1 MRRLTLPLCIAV
13 AGLASGLAASSA
25 FASAYGN
32 LSFFTGGG
40 GSAAWAGAPNK
51 HSAVQLSA
59 PSAGDFAGI
68 ALNRFSPTAPADAP
82 SFTTSN
88 YAAGSPRLVIEFA
101 GGADLFGYPS
111 QFNAQWEVAHC
122 ANVAPNNYTN
132 YATALADLQ
141 AGTQTDA
148 GSCGGDVT
156 GVFVVADRSGGN
168 PETDSITSLVY
179 GGTSYIG

>member
-1 MRRLTLPLCIAV
+1 MRRFTLPLCIAV
-13 AGLASGLAASSA
+13 AALASGLAASSA

-32 LSFFTGGG
+32 LSFFAGGG
-40 GSAAWAGAPNK
+40 GSAGWTGAPNK

-68 ALNRFSPTAPADAP
+68 ALNRFSPAAPADAP

-111 QFNAQWEVAHC
+111 QFNSQWEVANC
-122 ANVAPNNYTN
+122 AGVAPNDYTD
-132 YATALADLQ
+132 YATALADRQ
-141 AGTQTDA
+141 AGKQTDNSSCA
-148 GSCGGDVT
+148 GNVT
-156 GVFVVADRSGGN
+156 GVFVVADGSGGN
-168 PETDSITSLVY
+168 PETDTITSLVY